1 MTIKFN
7 EKIKKFN
14 VYKKSRPNIRLKNNP
29 KKQVIE
35 NTNNTSTRILLM
47 Y

>member
-7 EKIKKFN
+7 EKIKKFI
-14 VYKKSRPNIRLKNNP
+14 VYNKSKPSIRLKNNP

-35 NTNNTSTRILLM
+35 NTINTSTRILLM

>member
-7 EKIKKFN
+7 EKIKKFI
-14 VYKKSRPNIRLKNNP
+14 VYKKSKPSIRLKNNP

-35 NTNNTSTRILLM
+35 NTIKTSTRILLM